1 MNFLFLGDILIFLNE
16 RNLLKSPIVLTNEHI
31 KSEFAA
37 LRRHNKPI
45 RIGICRCT
53 DRSLLNN
60 TTIKHLGS
68 ITFDEFQKL
77 SIDNRSTPSL
87 DESRKSLVIVDEIIT
102 NIDSKHVSNKH
113 QTKPLIYKR
122 STSPARDSGFIET
135 DGTNTSVLTD
145 RSVNSNYIKR
155 RSKVSLEKSEDDST
169 DTHKSLD
176 SLQHSISKPI
186 EEIKSKPSGLIKTV
200 DELEQMKIESKEEP
214 IVDEHNVEIL
224 SQISESTQHE
234 SETTVLESQLP
245 IVSPIDTLVNT
256 VPNRYISSDV
266 YHGYL
271 GEHKQ
276 FMQNDILDVDDDDTK
291 KSLLASLRE
300 TITAPITPLIETIQ
314 GVVSSLQTTTE
325 THSLKTESETTLT
338 ATDIKETDEG
348 NEPTVNT
355 SEESKT
361 VFESIREAI
370 TTPITAL
377 AESIQTTVSNFQ
389 SEEQETPSI
398 DEEKLASNVTS
409 SLSDNI
415 QENVTTTD
423 SRTEDEV
430 SVASDA
436 VQDETVANKTE
447 SYDSL
452 ITDTTISTSSN
463 IISTPAEEVNEQK
476 EKTSVESLSSEI
488 PEPTSTAIVSE
499 QTDITDKQNAISS
512 EEAVS
517 SITIPEQVDTTDK
530 QEVIPIETIATEK
543 SNELTTEQNI
553 DENTSTETKTTLEIL
568 RDVVTHPLATLN
580 EKLQSILPTSVSEQT
595 EETIL
600 DAIKSSTDISKETEV
615 TIV

>member
-1 MNFLFLGDILIFLNE
+1 KED
-16 RNLLKSPIVLTNEHI
+16 
-31 KSEFAA
+31 
-37 LRRHNKPI
+37 
-45 RIGICRCT
+45 
-53 DRSLLNN
+53 
-60 TTIKHLGS
+60 
-68 ITFDEFQKL
+68 TF
-77 SIDNRSTPSL
+77 T
-87 DESRKSLVIVDEIIT
+87 VDEI
-102 NIDSKHVSNKH
+102 
-113 QTKPLIYKR
+113 
-122 STSPARDSGFIET
+122 STAASDIISG
-135 DGTNTSVLTD
+135 
-145 RSVNSNYIKR
+145 
-155 RSKVSLEKSEDDST
+155 DDFS
-169 DTHKSLD
+169 
-176 SLQHSISKPI
+176 
-186 EEIKSKPSGLIKTV
+186 KTV